1 MHKTRT
7 RKTRPRKR
15 RTRKGG
21 SRYFY
26 PYNKTP
32 IIFTNTSKQQGGF
45 LGVGDPR
52 YTLLPGPAS
61 DTITNVN
68 HSLSNSVNAYSGNYQ
83 GITPN
88 WRFQPLK

>member
-1 MHKTRT
+1 MKRKTRT
-7 RKTRPRKR
+7 RRKKR
-15 RTRKGG
+15 GG

-32 IIFTNTSKQQGGF
+32 MTFTNVSNRQQGGF
-45 LGVGDPR
+45 LGFGDPR

-61 DTITNVN
+61 DTIRDFG
-68 HSLSNSVNAYSGNYQ
+68 HSLNNTANAYSGNYQ
-83 GITPN
+83 GETPN